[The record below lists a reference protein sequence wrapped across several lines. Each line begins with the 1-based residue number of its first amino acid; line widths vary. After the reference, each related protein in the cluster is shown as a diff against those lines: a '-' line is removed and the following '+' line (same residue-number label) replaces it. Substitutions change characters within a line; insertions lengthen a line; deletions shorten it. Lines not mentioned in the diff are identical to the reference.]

1 MTRSTA
7 ALLGLICWGAGLLAL
22 ALWAARRTHN
32 ANDFFL
38 GSRRLGIWF
47 VALSHT
53 ANATP
58 VWLLLAISGAAFVWG
73 LSAIWIWIAVI
84 CGYALNGFY
93 VAPRLR
99 LLSAGQGSITVVQVL
114 SADAGDRMQP
124 LIVRSAALILSIAM
138 LLEIGAVLQVTGTAF
153 ADGFGF
159 DATTCCISAVIAVVI
174 FTLVGGLWATSA
186 GDIAQVII
194 LLAVSLFMP
203 LLALVAA
210 GGLEQLQIGFAAL
223 GPATTDWFGGRSGV
237 VAIAFVVGVSGF
249 GFDIPGQPHAVIRFM
264 AARDEATLRAA
275 RWISLLLIAV
285 LLGALLLCGWCAS
298 VLYAGLGKPEQAL
311 FAIGERILP
320 GWMSAIITTA
330 ALCTMLTSIGN
341 RLLIVASSL
350 SADVK
355 RATSPLSFAW
365 ARVVLVLFAILALCF
380 ALYASGSLLDQTLFA
395 FSALGAAF
403 GPLLLVRLT
412 GKRVRPGST
421 LGAMW
426 AGFILTWLF
435 HVLPD
440 APGDFLERVLPFVAA
455 LGIALSGGE
464 RRRNPDRADRS
475 QETVHDRVPI

>member
-7 ALLGLICWGAGLLAL
+7 ALLVLICWGAGLLAL

-38 GSRRLGIWF
+38 GSRRLGVWF

-53 ANATP
+53 ANASP

-84 CGYALNGFY
+84 CGYVLNGFY
-93 VAPRLR
+93 IAPRLR
-99 LLSAGQGSITVVQVL
+99 LLSAAQGSITVVQVL

-138 LLEIGAVLQVTGTAF
+138 LLEIGAILQVTSTAF

-159 DATTCCISAVIAVVI
+159 DMTTSSISAILAVVV

-186 GDIAQVII
+186 GDIVQVII
-194 LLAVSLFMP
+194 VLVVSLFMP

-210 GGLEQLQIGFAAL
+210 DGLEQLQIGFAAL
-223 GPATTDWFGGRSGV
+223 GPAATDWFGGRAGV

-249 GFDIPGQPHAVIRFM
+249 GFDILGQPHALIRFM
-264 AARDEATLRAA
+264 AARDEATLRTA
-275 RWISLLLIAV
+275 RWISVLLIAL
-285 LLGALLLCGWCAS
+285 LLGALMVCGWCAS

-330 ALCTMLTSIGN
+330 LLCTMLTSIGS
-341 RLLIVASSL
+341 RLLIVAANL
-350 SADVK
+350 SADIK
-355 RATSPLSFAW
+355 RATSPLSYAW

-380 ALYASGSLLDQTLFA
+380 SLYASSSLLNQTLFA
-395 FSALGAAF
+395 FSALGATF

-455 LGIALSGGE
+455 LGIALTGGE